1 MIQYKPNRIQKDNLQ
16 WFFLFVAV
24 VLASIIACS
33 IRNLIVNDLQHFI
46 DPFFK
51 MIWEFEIVLSLKI
64 YIVFD
69 YYYSCY

>member
-16 WFFLFVAV
+16 WYFLFVAV
-24 VLASIIACS
+24 VLASGIACS
-33 IRNLIVNDLQHFI
+33 IRQLFVNDLQHSM
-46 DPFFK
+46 DLFFK
-51 MIWEFEIVLSLKI
+51 MIWYFEIVLILKI